1 MFLRVP
7 GADLEVSLL
16 FASGVSIAVGF
27 AEGAYR
33 VLTGCV
39 IVSEVVW
46 VVRQLIGESSVAKSH
61 RLVVCLRESFVI
73 FSARHSQFL
82 SRIALVRGH
91 GRERGQLRLLVE
103 S

>member
-16 FASGVSIAVGF
+16 LASGVSIAVGF

-46 VVRQLIGESSVAKSH
+46 FVRQLIVGFRTAYAH
-61 RLVVCLRESFVI
+61 CLVVCFRAVVCYLLCSPLR
-73 FSARHSQFL
+73 
-82 SRIALVRGH
+82 
-91 GRERGQLRLLVE
+91 
-103 S
+103 

>member
-16 FASGVSIAVGF
+16 LASRVSIAIGF

-46 VVRQLIGESSVAKSH
+46 IVRQLVVGFRIAYAH
-61 RLVVCLRESFVI
+61 RLVVCFRESFVI
-73 FSARHSQFL
+73 FSARHWKIL
-82 SRIALVRGH
+82 SHV
-91 GRERGQLRLLVE
+91 